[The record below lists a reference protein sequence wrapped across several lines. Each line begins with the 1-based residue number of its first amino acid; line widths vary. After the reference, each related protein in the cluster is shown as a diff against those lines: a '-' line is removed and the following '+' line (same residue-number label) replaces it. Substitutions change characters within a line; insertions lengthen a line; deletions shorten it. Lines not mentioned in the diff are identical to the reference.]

1 MYIFMYITQKG
12 TKCCINVFSD
22 VHHYSHDNNVYYC
35 EMKKNKCIL
44 GIDITT
50 KVNKAISTL
59 KNKFVPY
66 LKNNLNRP
74 KQVAD
79 TTQVVKENYKS
90 DESFK
95 KTGLAYTQEKDF
107 LNYD

>member
-1 MYIFMYITQKG
+1 MYIIVKW
-12 TKCCINVFSD
+12 
-22 VHHYSHDNNVYYC
+22 
-35 EMKKNKCIL
+35 KKNKCIL
-44 GIDITT
+44 EIDITT

-66 LKNNLNRP
+66 LKKNLNRP

-95 KTGLAYTQEKDF
+95 KTGLAYTQEEDD
-107 LNYD
+107 LNYDWGTACGHGYKGTFSDFSKDWCRDNQFK

>member
-1 MYIFMYITQKG
+1 
-12 TKCCINVFSD
+12 
-22 VHHYSHDNNVYYC
+22 
-35 EMKKNKCIL
+35 MKKNKCIL

-66 LKNNLNRP
+66 LKKNLNRP